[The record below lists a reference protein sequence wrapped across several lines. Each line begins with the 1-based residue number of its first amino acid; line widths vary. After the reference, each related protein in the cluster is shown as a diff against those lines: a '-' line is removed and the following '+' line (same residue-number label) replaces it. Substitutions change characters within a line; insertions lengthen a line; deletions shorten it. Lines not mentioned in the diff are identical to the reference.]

1 MSATDTTNATASTP
15 ASTSTRGRKSLSK
28 TGTGSKTEPGTSIL
42 LRMPPA
48 AAAILRDIAKK
59 EERTI
64 TTVALRAFRQYFESE
79 HGVKIDIE

>member
-1 MSATDTTNATASTP
+1 MSATDTNAAAIP
-15 ASTSTRGRKSLSK
+15 AITQTKGRKSLSK

-79 HGVKIDIE
+79 HGVKIDTE

>member
-1 MSATDTTNATASTP
+1 MSATDTTNITASTP
-15 ASTSTRGRKSLSK
+15 ASTRGRKSLSK

-42 LRMPPA
+42 LRMPPTA
-48 AAAILRDIAKK
+48 AQILRDIAKK

-79 HGVKIDIE
+79 HGVKIDTE